1 MRKAQLRVSRD
12 PRKATQ
18 EITCSVDRP
27 WGGRSDSG
35 DAAWERAWAGPP
47 ATVLW
52 FVHCN
57 KGNWE
62 KGGRGLNSSVHFAH

>member
-1 MRKAQLRVSRD
+1 MPPRGPVLTNGFSRRKFQKLRKAQLRVSRD

-47 ATVLW
+47 ATVMW
-52 FVHCN
+52 FVH
-57 KGNWE
+57 
-62 KGGRGLNSSVHFAH
+62 